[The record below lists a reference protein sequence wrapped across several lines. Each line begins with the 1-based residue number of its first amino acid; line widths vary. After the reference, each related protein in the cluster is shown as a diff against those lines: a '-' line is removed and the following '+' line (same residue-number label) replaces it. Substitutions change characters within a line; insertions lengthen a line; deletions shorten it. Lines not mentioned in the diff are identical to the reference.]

1 MKREILNERDLV
13 KQVEKI
19 CNSPE
24 FRTKQ
29 VLCRF
34 LSYIVSETLAG
45 RGEEIKG
52 YSIGVDVFNR
62 DEDFDPG
69 LDTLVRINAIRL
81 RRMLDLYYSKTGKKD
96 DILIKIPKGGYLPL
110 FISKSTSGEVIKE
123 ELSSGRKKIIS
134 LNPYL
139 AVLSFTNLSGDPEN
153 AYFAKGFSYELLV
166 ELSKFEDLQVFNYLS
181 VTDHP
186 ENGSEMYSS
195 LIEKGIRFTVGGAVH
210 GDKEQLNILVSLHDL
225 HEGKQVWSERYSE
238 KNDGQNFIEIQERI
252 AAEISVKLGSEYGI
266 ILQRLSMDARRQ
278 KPHNFTTFVAILKY
292 YNYLSSR
299 SPESAIEA
307 FNDLSKA
314 VEYDPSSGIAMA
326 CLAALHGTA
335 YGLDLP
341 DADKS
346 YAAVG
351 ELAEQANNLDP
362 YSLFVQ
368 IVLSLKYFLYDEKE
382 RFFDFSHQILKR
394 NPKSTLKLGAL
405 GFHLALYG
413 DWKRGKE
420 ILDSVI
426 SGHLE
431 YPRYFHGA
439 TSIYYYRKKAYEEA
453 LIEANKYQVPHFFW
467 GPMLR
472 TAALGQLKRPDNA
485 LPELEHLKT
494 LRPDFEKKAHYL
506 ISRFVKEEPLVFHI
520 MEGLKKAGLEI

>member
-153 AYFAKGFSYELLV
+153 AYFVYSYTL
-166 ELSKFEDLQVFNYLS
+166 KQ
-181 VTDHP
+181 
-186 ENGSEMYSS
+186 
-195 LIEKGIRFTVGGAVH
+195 
-210 GDKEQLNILVSLHDL
+210 GDYRK
-225 HEGKQVWSERYSE
+225 
-238 KNDGQNFIEIQERI
+238 
-252 AAEISVKLGSEYGI
+252 
-266 ILQRLSMDARRQ
+266 M
-278 KPHNFTTFVAILKY
+278 HNK
-292 YNYLSSR
+292 R
-299 SPESAIEA
+299 
-307 FNDLSKA
+307 
-314 VEYDPSSGIAMA
+314 
-326 CLAALHGTA
+326 C
-335 YGLDLP
+335 
-341 DADKS
+341 
-346 YAAVG
+346 
-351 ELAEQANNLDP
+351 
-362 YSLFVQ
+362 
-368 IVLSLKYFLYDEKE
+368 KE
-382 RFFDFSHQILKR
+382 RL
-394 NPKSTLKLGAL
+394 N
-405 GFHLALYG
+405 YG
-413 DWKRGKE
+413 GNS
-420 ILDSVI
+420 IGVM
-426 SGHLE
+426 E
-431 YPRYFHGA
+431 Y
-439 TSIYYYRKKAYEEA
+439 KK
-453 LIEANKYQVPHFFW
+453 
-467 GPMLR
+467 
-472 TAALGQLKRPDNA
+472 
-485 LPELEHLKT
+485 ELEKC
-494 LRPDFEKKAHYL
+494 K
-506 ISRFVKEEPLVFHI
+506 
-520 MEGLKKAGLEI
+520 